1 MKFTCSTKPLQ
12 NALKLGVI
20 KSNISKFY
28 QKSCLAKITCTQ
40 DTMKVNLEASRIV
53 TQLKLHGS
61 GDEDGPASVFIDCQ
75 VFNDLVNTFDSD
87 VVTVEFVEGGIVLHA
102 GKSKFTLPKVIDDSD
117 DADLDLAAP
126 QELDQN
132 AIYKSIDLKAENW
145 KFINDHQ
152 MFAIAINYIHP
163 VYCRVWV
170 GENDDVL
177 VGDYDNSVFTHSTKG
192 SLGRTCLLP
201 PTIINLFTSLP
212 EGSKL
217 IDTGS
222 SYIVKVVTDGY
233 EYVTEFMPE
242 LESDENVGSYNSE
255 VFMGLFS
262 NKEKSVTIDVPKVT
276 KFLNQA
282 TYVLTAYDSL
292 LDFVVSGDSI
302 YIGSDVVNCNLVPEG
317 ENNCENFECRFKA
330 NFLKFVFSALD
341 SEKVNI
347 APTFS
352 GEGEE
357 REVAGVLFWTDN
369 MSVLLGAVE

>member
-40 DTMKVNLEASRIV
+40 DTLKVNLEASRIV

-61 GDEDGPASVFIDCQ
+61 GDEDGPASVFVDCQ

-87 VVTVEFVEGGIVLHA
+87 VVTIEFVEGGIVLHA

-117 DADLDLAAP
+117 DADLDLATP

-132 AIYKSIDLKAENW
+132 AIHMSLDVKAENW

-163 VYCRVWV
+163 VYCRVWI
-170 GENDDVL
+170 GENGDVL
-177 VGDYDNSVFTHSTKG
+177 VGDYDNSVFAHSHKG

-242 LESDENVGSYNSE
+242 LESDENVGSYNADIFLS
-255 VFMGLFS
+255 LFA
-262 NKEKSVTIDVPKVT
+262 NKDQSVTLDVPKVT

-282 TYVLTAYDSL
+282 AFIITYDSL
-292 LDFVVSGDSI
+292 LDFVVSDNSV
-302 YIGSDVVNCNLVPEG
+302 YIGSDAVNCDLPFLDDGRV
-317 ENNCENFECRFKA
+317 ENFECKFKA

-341 SEKVNI
+341 SEKVHI
-347 APTFS
+347 APTIS
-352 GEGEE
+352 GEGED